1 MNEGERVQ
9 LYNDLFDFKSELEE
23 ISYPSQTRKIDILR
37 RAIEYVRNTHA
48 RWLPMD
54 AIDVD
59 KVMNDV
65 HLPYIFPRKCSS
77 CGFARGFADFRICPQ
92 CGSRMQSK

>member
-1 MNEGERVQ
+1 MKEGERIQ
-9 LYNDLFDFKSELEE
+9 LYNDLTDFKYELEQV
-23 ISYPSQTRKIDILR
+23 SYPTQTKKIDILR
-37 RAIEYVRNTHA
+37 RAIEYVRNTTA

-54 AIDVD
+54 NKEVD
-59 KVMNDV
+59 AVVNDAR
-65 HLPYIFPRKCSS
+65 LPYIFPRKCSS